1 MSLWRK
7 RQVKELEMQTEKQDT
22 LPETLAVIWYAIIAC
37 ASLIMMILIALQPPP
52 TYRNICN
59 VAEISPD
66 VTPQERERCRQIRG
80 HKL

>member
-7 RQVKELEMQTEKQDT
+7 RQVKELEMQIEKQDS
-22 LPETLAVIWYAIIAC
+22 LPESVSIIWYAIMAC
-37 ASLIMMILIALQPPP
+37 ATLVIVILIALQPPP
-52 TYRNICN
+52 TYRNICS

>member
-7 RQVKELEMQTEKQDT
+7 RQVKELEMQEEKKDSM
-22 LPETLAVIWYAIIAC
+22 PESLAIIWYAIIAC
-37 ASLIMMILIALQPPP
+37 CSLVMVILIALQPQP
-52 TYRNICN
+52 TYRNVCG

>member
-7 RQVKELEMQTEKQDT
+7 RQVKELEMQEEKKDSI
-22 LPETLAVIWYAIIAC
+22 PDSLAIIGYAIIAC
-37 ASLIMMILIALQPPP
+37 CSLVIVILIALQPPP
-52 TYRNICN
+52 MHRNICG

>member
-7 RQVKELEMQTEKQDT
+7 RQVEELEMQTEKQDT

-37 ASLIMMILIALQPPP
+37 CSLVIMILIALQPPP
-52 TYRNICN
+52 VRHNICTI
-59 VAEISPD
+59 AEISPD
-66 VTPQERERCRQIRG
+66 ITPQERERCRQIRG

>member
-7 RQVKELEMQTEKQDT
+7 RQVEELEMQTEKQDT

-37 ASLIMMILIALQPPP
+37 ASLVIVILIALQPPP
-52 TYRNICN
+52 TYRNICG

-66 VTPQERERCRQIRG
+66 VTLQERERCRQIRG